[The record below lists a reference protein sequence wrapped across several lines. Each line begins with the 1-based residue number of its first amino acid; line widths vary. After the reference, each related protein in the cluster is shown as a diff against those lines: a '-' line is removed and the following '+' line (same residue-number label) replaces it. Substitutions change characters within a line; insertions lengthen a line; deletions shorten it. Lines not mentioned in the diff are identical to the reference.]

1 MFLRILTHRR
11 DAEFAESGV
20 YLDKSLFTPRPPR
33 LSGEISEILI
43 HHRDTEF
50 GVIFE
55 QDFFTRRPLR
65 LRGETSEILIHRRGT
80 DFTESGVF
88 IDQQLFTRR
97 TPRLSGADRDP
108 EDSRSL

>member
-43 HHRDTEF
+43 HHRDTEVTESGLF
-50 GVIFE
+50 LNE
-55 QDFFTRRPLR
+55 QFFTRRTQR
-65 LRGETSEILIHRRGT
+65 LGGEPSDLIFSF
-80 DFTESGVF
+80 D
-88 IDQQLFTRR
+88 
-97 TPRLSGADRDP
+97 A
-108 EDSRSL
+108 